1 MHDLNPATIQQDN
14 TISGQDTEISRKTRF
29 RFPLND
35 REGTVARDSTP
46 VCTTSGKPST
56 RLPLGG
62 LGRLVPPRKTRFL
75 KTRKAAPSRTRNHR
89 LRTDGLRD
97 KCKPSNRVW
106 TVGVYDLNPT
116 PIQQGNTIRHQDSK
130 LLRKR
135 VLHFQ

>member
-1 MHDLNPATIQQDN
+1 MYDLNPTPIQPDN
-14 TISGQDTEISRKTRF
+14 IILGRNTELLRKTRF
-29 RFPLND
+29 QFPQMF
-35 REGTVARDSTP
+35 REGSVAGDSIP